1 MAHDRSKWLIR
12 TAHEGTQGPFLT
24 EEIIRKIKTGIFSGE
39 ESIALYPDGDWK
51 ELSKELVFYDAL
63 IESLE
68 NPKSVSDQS
77 QKKMQAETVIQFR
90 QGQVPGNGKNR
101 RSEPPP
107 PPETDDSQALELP
120 DVNKN
125 ETRFVKELK
134 SLIRRENKKSENK
147 KKNYEKGLAISYDS
161 DRPSKNKKNIFA
173 KSEAKKN
180 QKALTTTKQK
190 IKPPLT
196 PSENIDI
203 ELKNIDVIKKQE
215 RKKLWFWF
223 VVVIC
228 LMVFG
233 LIALTPEQKSKRP
246 GWSLVVPTRGKITL
260 SESEVKRLK
269 VNALVKIRTGNIE
282 DLLDAQL
289 FLVAIAESGP
299 TDLESLGLLC
309 SVQYLLWPYTQQST
323 TDLKAVSQTTQII
336 RSANPISSYSDA
348 CQSIFLW
355 VKGQPEDAR
364 GLLEK
369 TLDQKLEKRFIVLP
383 FLDVMKADLLED
395 SQNYMNAEA
404 YYREATK
411 SFPEWLWPQFGL
423 GRTLLK
429 QQKMNEARSVFES
442 MLKTSR
448 DSKAALYGYAL
459 AEVGEKKDLEK
470 ALDFFSRGFVINRK
484 LPRSFHIEALI
495 EFSRILV
502 LKGDKQRALEV
513 VERGLELSPSNRALK
528 ELLLNLGGQEKELG
542 KNGAAELVML
552 GDQFARNGDYLAAQ
566 AQFKAA
572 YDLDQTNAMIPIKV
586 AKSLWELNQARET
599 QVWLDKAI
607 KIDRKLFQA
616 YALKADYYSQK
627 YNFIEAHRI
636 LSEGMRFGGNN
647 FDLLKAQAQVEYR
660 KKNMTGSSLFAEK
673 AMKLYDSDVE
683 LLTLLANI
691 NINIVLNAPSRTE
704 EEQDRRNKALEFA
717 RKYAGK
723 AVDLEPGW
731 PDAQLT
737 FARFILAEQNA
748 TRSENYLKELI
759 RNFPYSQDYK
769 LGLAEFYESQEQFK
783 LAIEIYKQIGDSDE
797 KSKKAQLG
805 LARCYR
811 ELNEYGKAQKHYLE
825 AAVIDPSDVEPL
837 FATGQIQLESATGAK
852 AESTIRQ
859 ALAKF
864 KTVREIN
871 PNYPRVSF
879 FLAKAY
885 FELGQF
891 TEAIELIKDEKNKNP
906 NLADPYLLAA
916 EIFEKKSQFKDCAS
930 EYSQALKLR
939 SNSADLFV
947 RTAGCYRKSDS
958 LDIAQDMV
966 DMAMQRERGF
976 PGIYKEQGYLN
987 EKKGLRKE
995 AKKSFE
1001 LYLEL
1006 SPNALDRKEI
1016 QSKISELE

>member
-1 MAHDRSKWLIR
+1 M
-12 TAHEGTQGPFLT
+12 T
-24 EEIIRKIKTGIFSGE
+24 EEIIQKIKAGIFSGE
-39 ESIALYPDGDWK
+39 EAVAAYPDGDWK

-68 NPKSVSDQS
+68 NPKVGNDQTS
-77 QKKMQAETVIQFR
+77 KKMQAETVIQFH
-90 QGQVPGNGKNR
+90 QGRNPNSGKR
-101 RSEPPP
+101 KGPPP
-107 PPETDDSQALELP
+107 PPNVMPDGNPSEDALDLP
-120 DVNKN
+120 NVGPNTKFQKEMKSMFRN
-125 ETRFVKELK
+125 EIKKTEEK
-134 SLIRRENKKSENK
+134 KKSF
-147 KKNYEKGLAISYDS
+147 EKGLAISKDS
-161 DRPSKNKKNIFA
+161 KRKNRYHPPEKKKN
-173 KSEAKKN
+173 ELTQYQQKKISP
-180 QKALTTTKQK
+180 ALAA
-190 IKPPLT
+190 PP
-196 PSENIDI
+196 PDNDI
-203 ELKNIDVIKKQE
+203 ELKSIDNLKKQE
-215 RKKLWFWF
+215 RTKLWFWF
-223 VVVIC
+223 IVVIC
-228 LMVFG
+228 LMVGG
-233 LIALTPEQKSKRP
+233 LLVLTPDQKPKKT
-246 GWSLVVPTRGKITL
+246 GWSLIVPTRGKITL
-260 SESEVKRLK
+260 TDADVKKLK
-269 VNALVKIRTGNIE
+269 INALGKIRTGNIE

-289 FLVAIAESGP
+289 YLVAVAESGP

-336 RSANPISSYSDA
+336 RTANPISSYSDA

-355 VKGQPEDAR
+355 VKGQPNDAR

-369 TLDQKLEKRFIVLP
+369 TLDQKLEKRFIVYP
-383 FLDVMKADLLED
+383 FLYVMKADILED

-404 YYREATK
+404 YYRESCK

-423 GRTLLK
+423 ARTLLK
-429 QQKMNEARSVFES
+429 QNKLNDARAIFDG

-448 DSKAALYGYAL
+448 NSKSALYGSAL
-459 AEVGEKKDLEK
+459 AEVGEKKNLDK
-470 ALDFFSRGFVINRK
+470 AINFFSAGFMINRK
-484 LPRSFHIEALI
+484 LPRGFHVEALT
-495 EFSRILV
+495 EFARILI
-502 LKGDKQRALEV
+502 LKGDKQRAIEV
-513 VERGLELSPSNRALK
+513 VERGLDLSPSNRTLR
-528 ELLLNLGGQEKELG
+528 EMLVNLGGQEKELG
-542 KNGAAELVML
+542 KNGAAELVLL
-552 GDQFARNGDYLAAQ
+552 GDQFSRNGDYLAAQ

-586 AKSLWELNQARET
+586 AKSLWELNQARES
-599 QVWLDKAI
+599 QLWLDKAI
-607 KIDRKLFQA
+607 KIDRKLYQA

-636 LSEGMRFGGNN
+636 LTEGMRHGSNN

-704 EEQDRRNKALEFA
+704 EEQDVRRKALELA
-717 RKYAGK
+717 QKYSGK

-737 FARFILAEQNA
+737 FARFVLAEQNA

-759 RNFPYSQDYK
+759 RNFPYSVDYRI
-769 LGLAEFYESQEQFK
+769 GLAEFYESQEQYK
-783 LAIEIYKQIGDSDE
+783 LAIEIYKLIGNSDE
-797 KSKKAQLG
+797 RNKKAQLG

-811 ELNEYGKAQKHYLE
+811 ELNEYSKAQKHYLE

-837 FATGQIQLESATGAK
+837 FATGQLQLESATGPK

-864 KTVREIN
+864 KTVKEIN
-871 PNYPRVSF
+871 PNYPRVSYY
-879 FLAKAY
+879 LARSH

-891 TEAIELIKDEKNKNP
+891 TEAIQFIKDEKTKNP

-916 EIFEKKSQFKDCAS
+916 EIFEKKSQFKDCAA

-939 SNSADLFV
+939 SNSADLFI

-966 DMAMQRERGF
+966 DMAMGRERGY
-976 PGIYKEQGYLN
+976 PGIYKEQGYIN

-1016 QSKISELE
+1016 QSKINELE